1 MEVRSEDWPLV
12 PVHQSLLLST
22 GLLLMIHKTT
32 NETTTTPPM
41 IQHHLLV
48 LMANKTTNQQRFN
61 QSANLSDGVLGSFT
75 NRFSHQHEQNPYLPD
90 PRDTSRAP

>member
-1 MEVRSEDWPLV
+1 MLFGQCPNGGGDKLKGA
-12 PVHQSLLLST
+12 SL
-22 GLLLMIHKTT
+22 
-32 NETTTTPPM
+32 
-41 IQHHLLV
+41 
-48 LMANKTTNQQRFN
+48 N